1 MQIPSCNLTTLELSS
16 EKLGVSSLKRVE
28 SLQMKDL
35 ASALDELP
43 YRESRKKARKEDPK
57 LILIAIH
64 EKGLWDDRVTVAS
77 TPLLCLVGC

>member
-1 MQIPSCNLTTLELSS
+1 
-16 EKLGVSSLKRVE
+16 
-28 SLQMKDL
+28 MKDL

-64 EKGLWDDRVTVAS
+64 DQGFPVSKMTAS
-77 TPLLCLVGC
+77 LYCCLSQFEVHNLMAEF

>member
-1 MQIPSCNLTTLELSS
+1 MLINLQMQITSCNLTTLELSS

-43 YRESRKKARKEDPK
+43 YRESRKKARKEDPN
-57 LILIAIH
+57 
-64 EKGLWDDRVTVAS
+64 
-77 TPLLCLVGC
+77 

>member
-1 MQIPSCNLTTLELSS
+1 
-16 EKLGVSSLKRVE
+16 
-28 SLQMKDL
+28 MKDL

-77 TPLLCLVGC
+77 TPLLVLVGC